1 MNKHNF
7 LLLLM
12 AILAVTSMCAIGVS
26 IAEQSWIGTL
36 LSFVGV
42 GFFMGMG
49 FRIKRKAEQ

>member
-26 IAEQSWIGTL
+26 VAEQSWIGAL
-36 LSFVGV
+36 LSLVGV

-49 FRIKRKAEQ
+49 FRIKRRAEQ

>member
-1 MNKHNF
+1 MNKHQF

-12 AILAVTSMCAIGVS
+12 AILAVASMCAIGVS
-26 IAEQSWIGTL
+26 IAEQSWIGAIL
-36 LSFVGV
+36 AIVGV

>member
-12 AILAVTSMCAIGVS
+12 AILAVASMCAIGVS
-26 IAEQSWIGTL
+26 IAEQSWIGGL
-36 LSFVGV
+36 LSFIGV